1 MEEIKIKIAN
11 KQYNVL
17 VAESDEEK
25 SEGLQNLSEL
35 GENDGMLFIFDEEEG
50 DNEISMWMK
59 DVEIPLDIVF
69 INKDLEVISVH
80 QGVPGNEDYITEEN
94 VAFVLEVNV
103 NSEISKG
110 DDLEFI
116 SNKDIKKK
124 MLVLDE
130 NGESQMELD
139 GGERIF
145 SRPNTKILIK
155 FAKKASLT
163 NNDNDY
169 ITLGKRVFKFLKIQS
184 ETAPE
189 FVNK

>member
-1 MEEIKIKIAN
+1 
-11 KQYNVL
+11 
-17 VAESDEEK
+17 
-25 SEGLQNLSEL
+25 
-35 GENDGMLFIFDEEEG
+35 
-50 DNEISMWMK
+50 MK

-103 NSEISKG
+103 NSGISKG

-116 SNKDIKKK
+116 SEKDIKKK